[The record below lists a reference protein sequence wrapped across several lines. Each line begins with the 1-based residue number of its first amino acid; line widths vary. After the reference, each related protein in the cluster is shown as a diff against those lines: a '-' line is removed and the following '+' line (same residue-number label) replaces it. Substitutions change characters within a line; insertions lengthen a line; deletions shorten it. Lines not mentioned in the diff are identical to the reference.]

1 MIPEAKQDAVRRALL
16 SAFGVETYSAIE
28 PLGAGLS
35 SALIFRI
42 EVDGRPYLLR
52 VITRTDAVADPT
64 RQIACME
71 ASAAVGIAPKVWY
84 ASVEERVLVTDF
96 VEAKP
101 FPADMDLRMAT
112 TLRTLHALPPFPKIF
127 TYLDVM
133 DGFVQRFVAAKLLRE
148 DEVAELSEGYARLK
162 AAYPQCESDMVSCH
176 NDLKPENV
184 IFDGEKVWLVDW
196 EGAFLNDRYCDLA
209 VVANFYVEDEA
220 AEKAYLSAYF
230 GEPAGEWRAA
240 KFFLM
245 RQWMS
250 VIYATYFLLLAAGL
264 LKRAEA
270 SAKPFVGDAGIDAG
284 VVLPAFRE
292 FHRRMVAGEMY
303 LLDRVTQMEYGL
315 LHFRE
320 ALRWMRTER
329 FAEALWVVAR
339 A

>member
-1 MIPEAKQDAVRRALL
+1 MIPEAKQDAVRCALL
-16 SAFGVETYSAIE
+16 SAFGVETYSVIE

-42 EVDGRPYLLR
+42 EVGGRAYLLR

-64 RQIACME
+64 QQIACME
-71 ASAAVGIAPKVWY
+71 AAAAVGIAPKVWY
-84 ASVEERVLVTDF
+84 ASVEDRVLITDF

-101 FPADMDLRMAT
+101 FPADMGLRMAA
-112 TLRTLHALPPFPKIF
+112 TLRTLHALPSFPKIF

-133 DGFVQRFVAAKLLRE
+133 DGFVQQFVAAKLLSE
-148 DEVAELSEGYARLK
+148 DEVTEFIEGYARLK
-162 AAYPQCESDMVSCH
+162 AAYPQCESDLVSCH

-184 IFDGEKVWLVDW
+184 IFDGVKVWLVDW
-196 EGAFLNDRYCDLA
+196 EGAFLNNRYCDLA

-230 GEPAGEWRAA
+230 CEVAGEWRSA

-250 VIYATYFLLLAAGL
+250 AIYAAYFLLLAAGL
-264 LKRAEA
+264 LKPGE
-270 SAKPFVGDAGIDAG
+270 SSSKPVVGDAGM
-284 VVLPAFRE
+284 VLPAFWE

-320 ALRWMRTER
+320 ALKWMRTER